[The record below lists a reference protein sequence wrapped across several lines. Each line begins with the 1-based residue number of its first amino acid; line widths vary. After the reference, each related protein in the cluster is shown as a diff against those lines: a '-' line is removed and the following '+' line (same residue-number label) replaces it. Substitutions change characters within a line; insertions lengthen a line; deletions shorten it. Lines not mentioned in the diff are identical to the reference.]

1 MAEFTAVVQ
10 QLAKNN
16 EEERQRDSNMNQNI
30 AYQSEQTRGA
40 IQSMVQSI
48 TDGLANTTN
57 SLVDSAEATTSAIT
71 APKPD
76 GGKDEEQQ
84 NRMMRLFQNI
94 KGGIGSLVDSVKD
107 KAKAAKEKGFGFLK
121 NLLIGGAIIAALA
134 FLNSPYWEKT
144 KVLIK
149 EKVIPAI
156 RYLYDNYITP
166 FFDSI
171 TGIGESFT
179 KFWEDPSWENFTKL
193 FGDAG
198 TIILGLGAVA
208 LLFAPLKTFAALKAV
223 ARGFIGLFTKGGAV
237 TDGLEKQTKRM
248 KGRRIFGGLRR
259 GLTSLMGAF
268 SGLGTSLMD
277 MATGTKKDAKG
288 QLRTTGKKGLTG
300 AGGPAG
306 RFASGAT
313 RGVGAVA
320 KGAAKLIP
328 GVGLI
333 ATAAFGIFD
342 AVSAGLNEAKKETAT
357 AGSIAKESV
366 AGLLSGLTFGLV
378 TQEKISNG
386 ITKIGEGISGGIT
399 AVKDG
404 VMSVV
409 NDPVGTFNSM
419 TTKINELTGLSLP
432 DFATSKESIIAFGQS
447 MKDKAADLAGKFE
460 EFTGINIP
468 TFSEAKDSISK
479 IGTDLMGKFDGIMD
493 SVNLDGAKS
502 ALSGIGDSLTDTF
515 SSFKDGVMGLFSDD
529 RSDEQKLQDRISELT
544 KDTSKQNFFE
554 SDAQHKAEL
563 DELAKLREEYAALI
577 SGGGGGGT
585 TIINNNAAP
594 AGAGAGGGGTTA
606 IVPEP
611 MSNNAH
617 PRNSRMNRRG
627 H

>member
-10 QLAKNN
+10 QLALNN
-16 EEERQRDSNMNQNI
+16 AEERERDSNMNRNI
-30 AYQSEQTRGA
+30 AFQAEQTRNATVQGFNFLADMFGDMKDDFVSAAESTTDA
-40 IQSMVQSI
+40 I
-48 TDGLANTTN
+48 N
-57 SLVDSAEATTSAIT
+57 SPKPD
-71 APKPD
+71 KPD
-76 GGKDEEQQ
+76 GGADEEGK
-84 NRMMRLFQNI
+84 NRMTRLFKNMVGKLTEI
-94 KGGIGSLVDSVKD
+94 KDGIL
-107 KAKAAKEKGFGFLK
+107 AKPKEYAKKGFDFIK
-121 NLLIGGAIIAALA
+121 NFAFGGLIIAALA
-134 FLNSPYWEKT
+134 FLQSKYWEQTKT
-144 KVLIK
+144 LIK
-149 EKVIPAI
+149 EYVIPAI
-156 RYLYDNYITP
+156 RGI
-166 FFDSI
+166 FDAFS
-171 TGIGESFT
+171 GIGDSLSTFL
-179 KFWEDPSWENFTKL
+179 EDPSWENFKAL
-193 FGDAG
+193 FADSGIIIG
-198 TIILGLGAVA
+198 TIIGMTALFNPFGLRGLLFRGISKAVGGFLGL
-208 LLFAPLKTFAALKAV
+208 F
-223 ARGFIGLFTKGGAV
+223 RKGGAV
-237 TDGLEKQTKRM
+237 KDGIDSQTKRM
-248 KGRRIFGGLRR
+248 KGKGVFGGLRR
-259 GLTSLMGAF
+259 GLTGLMGAF
-268 SGLGTSLMD
+268 GSLGTSLMD
-277 MATGTKKDAKG
+277 MATGTTRDAKG

-320 KGAAKLIP
+320 KGAAKMIP

-366 AGLLSGLTFGLV
+366 SGLLSGLTFGLV
-378 TQEKISNG
+378 TQETISNG

-409 NDPVGTFNSM
+409 NDPAGTFNSM
-419 TTKINELTGLSLP
+419 TSKINELTGLSLP

-468 TFSEAKDSISK
+468 TFSEAKDSLSK

-502 ALSGIGDSLTDTF
+502 ALAGIGDSLTDSF

-529 RSDEQKLQDRISELT
+529 RTVEEKVKARIDALT

-554 SDAQHKAEL
+554 SDATHKAEL
-563 DELAKLREEYAALI
+563 DELAALREEYAALI
-577 SGGGGGGT
+577 SGGGAGGGT
-585 TIINNNAAP
+585 TIINNTTAP
-594 AGAGAGGGGTTA
+594 AAAGAGGGTTA
-606 IVPEP
+606 IIPEP

-627 H
+627 F